1 MSKAERFR
9 PPNWLPVGG
18 ILNLYD
24 DDPYEGKNF
33 GDRLKYEFSHRVLYP
48 ALVGFQKREYPHSP
62 NVHAIHSIIKVAG
75 SGNGGLFQSCTA
87 PKTVTAET
95 ELLRCCKYRVFEY
108 RGLRHFSAVQWAA
121 FKQVQA
127 KLEGTAYDYAQLV
140 GILLKQALGYLP
152 KPLSSWN
159 PFIELS
165 KKQKVCSVHCAT
177 LLTAAYK
184 TLPNP
189 KPCERPSGNKY
200 IEWLCPADVEH
211 LMDNLVEDVPVPLYN
226 LVWEHLPE

>member
-1 MSKAERFR
+1 MPPDRFR

-24 DDPYEGKNF
+24 DDPYEGKDF

-75 SGNGGLFQSCTA
+75 SGNGGFWQSCTA
-87 PKTVTAET
+87 PKTFTAEI
-95 ELLRCCKYRVFEY
+95 ELLKRCKYRALEY
-108 RGLRHFSAVQWAA
+108 RGLRYFSEVQWAA
-121 FKQVQA
+121 FRNAVA
-127 KLEGTAYDYAQLV
+127 ALEGTPYDYAQLV
-140 GILLKQALGYLP
+140 GILVKQILGYTP

-165 KKQKVCSVHCAT
+165 KKQKVCSVACASI
-177 LLTAAYK
+177 LTAGYK
-184 TLPNP
+184 TLPDP
-189 KPCERPSGNKY
+189 KPCERPSGSKY
-200 IEWLCPADVEH
+200 VEHLAPCDFEH